1 MSWLGWT
8 GQSGCPGMG
17 LQDNP
22 AIARFA
28 VPDEGGTCM
37 SAIRNAQLADAN
49 SCFES
54 ETSAYDGGEAA
65 TDAKSLVDAIDMT
78 ATVIRKNKR
87 M

>member
-1 MSWLGWT
+1 
-8 GQSGCPGMG
+8 
-17 LQDNP
+17 
-22 AIARFA
+22 
-28 VPDEGGTCM
+28 M

-54 ETSAYDGGEAA
+54 ETSAYEGGEAA
-65 TDAKSLVDAIDMT
+65 TDAKSLVDA